1 MSTFD
6 IIILV
11 VLAVFMLAG
20 WRSGF
25 LKKLIAL
32 VCLALSLI
40 LATKYAAGL
49 GDEVFTPMG
58 VSGGLATTLGF
69 VTIVGGIMLIQAIVY
84 RVAIKKL
91 GEGLWN
97 KIAGVLMGLLEGG
110 IILSMVIIFLSI
122 YVHFPSQETRS
133 NSALYLPV
141 KNFAPQ
147 IFDSINT
154 FLPESQDF
162 YEEIIGAGKK
172 AANLNKPHI
181 HQ

>member
-6 IIILV
+6 IILLV
-11 VLAVFMLAG
+11 ILAVFMLAG

-25 LKKLIAL
+25 LKKVIAL
-32 VCLALSLI
+32 ACLALSLI
-40 LATKYAAGL
+40 LATKYAAPL
-49 GDEVFTPMG
+49 GDEVFSPMG
-58 VSGGLATTLGF
+58 VSAGLTTILGF
-69 VTIVGGIMLIQAIVY
+69 VLIVGGIMLIQAVVY
-84 RVAIKKL
+84 RLAIKKL

-97 KIAGVLMGLLEGG
+97 KIAGVIMGLAEGA

-122 YVHFPSQETRS
+122 YFHLPSQETRS
-133 NSALYLPV
+133 NSSLYLPM
-141 KNFAPQ
+141 KNLAPQ

-162 YEEIIGAGKK
+162 YEEIISAGKK
-172 AANLNKPHI
+172 AANLKQPQI

>member
-11 VLAVFMLAG
+11 ILAIFMLAG

-40 LATKYAAGL
+40 LATKYAAAL
-49 GDEVFTPMG
+49 GDEVFIPMG

-69 VTIVGGIMLIQAIVY
+69 VTIVGGIMLIQAVVY

-91 GEGLWN
+91 SEGLWN
-97 KIAGVLMGLLEGG
+97 KIAGVIMGLVEGG

-133 NSALYLPV
+133 NSALYLPL
-141 KNFAPQ
+141 KNLAPQ

-154 FLPESQDF
+154 YLPESQDF
-162 YEEIIGAGKK
+162 YEEIISAGKK
-172 AANLNKPHI
+172 AANLKQPHI
-181 HQ
+181 Q

>member
-6 IIILV
+6 LIMLV
-11 VLAVFMLAG
+11 VLAIFMLAG

-40 LATKYAAGL
+40 LATKYAASL
-49 GDEVFTPMG
+49 GDEVFIPMG
-58 VSGGLATTLGF
+58 VSSGLATIFGF
-69 VTIVGGIMLIQAIVY
+69 IAIVGGIMLIQAIIY

-91 GEGLWN
+91 GEGVWN
-97 KIAGVLMGLLEGG
+97 KIAGVIMGLVEGG
-110 IILSMVIIFLSI
+110 IILSMTIIFLSI
-122 YVHFPSQETRS
+122 YFHFPSQETRS
-133 NSALYLPV
+133 SSALYLPL
-141 KNFAPQ
+141 KNLAPQ

-162 YEEIIGAGKK
+162 YDEIINAGKK
-172 AANLNKPHI
+172 AANLKQSQI